1 MVLRS
6 SVVGPFIGGALFAFA
21 SAKLFYA
28 ALGQGNIASSQWA
41 PFAAL
46 YIVRAMRPQGRLRD
60 AALAALFIV
69 LQAYAELT
77 FASFLAIFAGL
88 AVLFRIADFGFRI
101 WRERRSGS
109 VNPQSAIRNPQSFVV
124 RLALIAALCAI
135 GIAPILANM
144 LPDLRAEGDFFT
156 SGGGFADLF
165 SADLAGYA
173 LPTQLHPVLG
183 GLIRSVSNNSAP
195 RPDGSQFPV
204 NKGQQIYVGYVAL
217 ALAAVG
223 LWSGRRRSE
232 TWFWAF
238 SALVFFL
245 LTLGPSLRVA
255 GYDLHLPLP
264 FDLIARLPFFKGNR
278 YPSRYSVMLLLSLA
292 PLVALGGLRI
302 ADCRLQMH
310 FPDAK
315 QAAAT
320 HHALTHHVSRV
331 TLLLSTCLLVFLVLF
346 EHLSLPLPLSDLR
359 VPALYDQIA
368 AEAGDF
374 AVLELP
380 PGWRNGARVAGKQD
394 IVIMQQLWNQ
404 TSHGKRLLGGNTSR
418 NPEFKF
424 QFFSEDPTLARLIAL
439 TNAADVPQ
447 HEALRAALA
456 ADPISPSDAQRA
468 RDWAATWAI
477 RYIMVH
483 RDKLPPATEEALR
496 QLLPVTLVGESGN
509 LALYRLADDLA
520 PPTRFPVGTDA
531 GRMVLAEGWSPPGLG
546 AAVYAQRDEA
556 RLLLPLGPQAR
567 QLQLDMWALAP
578 KQSVTLIVDGRPV
591 ATQPLSTERSLL
603 TFDLPSDPARPPL
616 SDVRLRF
623 AALAPAAQAT
633 TSAQAAR
640 PTGIPGLSSLVVRSA
655 GQETGDFAHIFADG
669 ADLSPNRRG
678 YNLVAWNPGDG
689 RMLGADAFDTHGD
702 PTASARLAAWVRA
715 LPPGAVVA
723 GAARDEASMNLGG
736 DVHGQAA
743 PATEEALRQLLPV
756 TLVGESGNLALYRLA
771 DDLAPPTRFPVGT
784 DAGRMVLAEGWSP
797 PGLGAAVY
805 AQRDEA
811 RLLLPLGPQARQL
824 QLDMW
829 ALAPKQSVT
838 LIVDGRPVATQPL
851 STERSLL
858 TFDLPSDPAR
868 PPLSDVRL
876 RFAALAPAAQAT
888 AIRTGRQANRHPGAL
903 LARGAE
909 RRPGNWR
916 LRAHLCRRRR
926 SFAQSA
932 GLQSRGVEPWRRA
945 SARRGRVRYAWRSH
959 CVGAAGGLGARAAAG
974 GRRGRG
980 RAR

>member
-1 MVLRS
+1 MGAVR
-6 SVVGPFIGGALFAFA
+6 GALH
-21 SAKLFYA
+21 
-28 ALGQGNIASSQWA
+28 
-41 PFAAL
+41 
-46 YIVRAMRPQGRLRD
+46 RARD
-60 AALAALFIV
+60 ATPGAAARCGSGRAV
-69 LQAYAELT
+69 HRAP
-77 FASFLAIFAGL
+77 GL
-88 AVLFRIADFGFRI
+88 CRADLCVVPGDLRRDCDPISDCGGRIADLARKAQRLDYSSNVKRQTSRQLTSSRI
-101 WRERRSGS
+101 TRHSLL
-109 VNPQSAIRNPQSFVV
+109 V

-238 SALVFFL
+238 SAFAFFL

-255 GYDLHLPLP
+255 GYDLHVPLP

-292 PLVALGGLRI
+292 PLVALGGMRVAGCGLRI
-302 ADCRLQMH
+302 ANRRRSD
-310 FPDAK
+310 
-315 QAAAT
+315 
-320 HHALTHHVSRV
+320 HHASRNTQYAPRSLV
-331 TLLLSTCLLVFLVLF
+331 YLSTCLLAFLVLF
-346 EHLSLPLPLSDLR
+346 EHLSFPLPLSDLR

-456 ADPISPSDAQRA
+456 ASPITPADAQRA
-468 RDWAATWAI
+468 REWAATWAI
-477 RYIMVH
+477 RYVMVH

-496 QLLPVTLVGESGN
+496 QLLPVTLVGESGD
-509 LALYRLADDLA
+509 LALYRVADELA

-531 GRMVLAEGWSPPGLG
+531 GRMILAEGWSPPGLG

-578 KQSVTLIVDGRPV
+578 GQAVTLIVDGRPV
-591 ATQPLSTERSLL
+591 ATQPLSTERNLL

-623 AALAPAAQAT
+623 AALAPVAQAAGAAQA
-633 TSAQAAR
+633 AK

-678 YNLVAWNPGDG
+678 YNLVAWSPDDG
-689 RMLGADAFDTHGD
+689 RLLGAEAFDTHGD
-702 PTASARLAAWVRA
+702 PTASARLAAWIAA
-715 LPPGAVVA
+715 LPPGSVVA
-723 GAARDEASMNLGG
+723 GAVRDEASMNLG
-736 DVHGQAA
+736 AA
-743 PATEEALRQLLPV
+743 AIDALRSLGV
-756 TLVGESGNLALYRLA
+756 VA
-771 DDLAPPTRFPVGT
+771 D
-784 DAGRMVLAEGWSP
+784 
-797 PGLGAAVY
+797 
-805 AQRDEA
+805 
-811 RLLLPLGPQARQL
+811 
-824 QLDMW
+824 
-829 ALAPKQSVT
+829 
-838 LIVDGRPVATQPL
+838 
-851 STERSLL
+851 
-858 TFDLPSDPAR
+858 
-868 PPLSDVRL
+868 L
-876 RFAALAPAAQAT
+876 RNHFRWGHAF
-888 AIRTGRQANRHPGAL
+888 I
-903 LARGAE
+903 
-909 RRPGNWR
+909 
-916 LRAHLCRRRR
+916 
-926 SFAQSA
+926 
-932 GLQSRGVEPWRRA
+932 
-945 SARRGRVRYAWRSH
+945 
-959 CVGAAGGLGARAAAG
+959 GAAGATPGSAHEQASGLGVAQVAAGLPITSPQVAAALVE
-974 GRRGRG
+974 
-980 RAR
+980 AVIVK

>member
-1 MVLRS
+1 MLAYDRISRWTEHALRKHFWVLLAYIALSLVLTWPLAAHFATHVPGDGIDDPSLAWNLWWAKHALVDHPQNPFLVDWQFWPVGINLAFYTLTVLNGMLGIPLQVVFGVIPTYNLLLLS
-6 SVVGPFIGGALFAFA
+6 SFAFSGFGAYLLCLDFVDRRRRTKDQEPGVFVLGPSSLVGAFIGGALFAFA
-21 SAKLFYA
+21 SVKLFYA

-77 FASFLAIFAGL
+77 FASFLAIFVGL
-88 AVLFRIADFGFRI
+88 AVLFRISDFGFRI

-135 GIAPILANM
+135 GMAPILANM

-165 SADLAGYA
+165 SADLAGYS

-183 GLIRSVSNNSAP
+183 SLIRSVSNNSAP

-217 ALAAVG
+217 VLAAVG

-245 LTLGPSLRVA
+245 LTLGPSLRVG

-292 PLVALGGLRI
+292 PLVALGGLQI
-302 ADCRLQMH
+302 ADCRLQII
-310 FPDAK
+310 FRRKEA
-315 QAAAT
+315 
-320 HHALTHHVSRV
+320 HHASRLTHHVSRV
-331 TLLLSTCLLVFLVLF
+331 TLLLSTCLLGFLVLF

-447 HEALRAALA
+447 HETLRAALA

-496 QLLPVTLVGESGN
+496 QLLPVTLAGESGN

-603 TFDLPSDPARPPL
+603 AFDLPSDPARPPL

-623 AALAPAAQAT
+623 AALTPAAK
-633 TSAQAAR
+633 TSGSDQAAR

-689 RMLGADAFDTHGD
+689 RLLGADAFDTHGD

-715 LPPGAVVA
+715 LLPGAVVA
-723 GAARDEASMNLGG
+723 GAVRDEASMNLGG
-736 DVHGQAA
+736 DAID
-743 PATEEALRQLLPV
+743 ALR
-756 TLVGESGNLALYRLA
+756 S
-771 DDLAPPTRFPVGT
+771 
-784 DAGRMVLAEGWSP
+784 
-797 PGLGAAVY
+797 LG
-805 AQRDEA
+805 
-811 RLLLPLGPQARQL
+811 
-824 QLDMW
+824 
-829 ALAPKQSVT
+829 
-838 LIVDGRPVATQPL
+838 VATDLRNHFRWGHAFIGAVGSAPGSAHEQASGL
-851 STERSLL
+851 SVAQVAAG
-858 TFDLPSDPAR
+858 LPITAPQVA
-868 PPLSDVRL
+868 
-876 RFAALAPAAQAT
+876 AALVEAT
-888 AIRTGRQANRHPGAL
+888 I
-903 LARGAE
+903 
-909 RRPGNWR
+909 
-916 LRAHLCRRRR
+916 
-926 SFAQSA
+926 
-932 GLQSRGVEPWRRA
+932 VK
-945 SARRGRVRYAWRSH
+945 
-959 CVGAAGGLGARAAAG
+959 
-974 GRRGRG
+974 
-980 RAR
+980 

>member
-1 MVLRS
+1 MPAYDRISRWTEHNLRKHLWVLLAYIALS
-6 SVVGPFIGGALFAFA
+6 LVLTWPLAAHFATHVPGDGIDDPSLAWNLWWVKHALVEHPQNPFQGDWQFWPVGINLAFYTLTVLNGTLGIPLQVVFGVIPTYNLLLLASFALSGFGAYLLCLSFLDGRRPTTDDGRNAGFYSPASIVGSFIGGALFAFA

-28 ALGQGNIASSQWA
+28 ALGQGNIASSQWV

-46 YIVRAMRPQGRLRD
+46 FIVRTVRPQGRLRD

-77 FASFLAIFAGL
+77 FASFLAIFAGI
-88 AVLFRIADFGFRI
+88 AILFRIAEVGLRI
-101 WRERRSGS
+101 WRQRRDHSLLVTRQTS
-109 VNPQSAIRNPQSFVV
+109 NVKRHVSLVTRHSLIARF
-124 RLALIAALCAI
+124 ALIAALCAI

-144 LPDLRAEGDFFT
+144 LPDLRAEGDLFT

-217 ALAAVG
+217 ALAVVG

-232 TWFWAF
+232 TWFWAL
-238 SALVFFL
+238 SAIFFFL
-245 LTLGPSLRVA
+245 LTLGPSLRVG
-255 GYDLHLPLP
+255 GYDLHVPLP
-264 FDLIARLPFFKGNR
+264 FDLIAQLPFFKGNR

-292 PLVALGGLRI
+292 PLVALGGLRNAECGMRI
-302 ADCRLQMH
+302 AIRRK
-310 FPDAK
+310 DA
-315 QAAAT
+315 
-320 HHALTHHVSRV
+320 HHAPRITHHVSRIM
-331 TLLLSTCLLVFLVLF
+331 LLLSTCLLVFFVLF
-346 EHLSLPLPLSDLR
+346 EHLSIPLPLSDLR

-424 QFFSEDPTLARLIAL
+424 QFFSENPTLARLIAL

-456 ADPISPSDAQRA
+456 ADPITPEETQRA

-477 RYIMVH
+477 RYVMVH

-496 QLLPVTLVGESGN
+496 QLLPVTLVGESGD
-509 LALYRLADDLA
+509 LALYRLTDELA

-531 GRMVLAEGWSPPGLG
+531 GRMVLAEGWSPPGFG

-567 QLQLDMWALAP
+567 QVQLDIWALATG
-578 KQSVTLIVDGRPV
+578 QSVALIVDGRPV

-603 TFDLPSDPARPPL
+603 TFDLPSDPTRPPL

-623 AALAPAAQAT
+623 AVLAPVAQAT
-633 TSAQAAR
+633 GAALAAR
-640 PTGIPGLSSLVVRSA
+640 PTGIPRLSSLVVRSA

-669 ADLSPNRRG
+669 VDLSPNRRG
-678 YNLVAWNPGDG
+678 YNLMAWSPIGG
-689 RMLGADAFDTHGD
+689 HLLGADAFDTHGD
-702 PTASARLAAWVRA
+702 PAASARLAAWIA
-715 LPPGAVVA
+715 GLPPGTVVA
-723 GAARDEASMNLGG
+723 GAVRDEASMNLGS
-736 DVHGQAA
+736 DAID
-743 PATEEALRQLLPV
+743 ALR
-756 TLVGESGNLALYRLA
+756 S
-771 DDLAPPTRFPVGT
+771 
-784 DAGRMVLAEGWSP
+784 
-797 PGLGAAVY
+797 LG
-805 AQRDEA
+805 
-811 RLLLPLGPQARQL
+811 
-824 QLDMW
+824 
-829 ALAPKQSVT
+829 
-838 LIVDGRPVATQPL
+838 VAT
-851 STERSLL
+851 
-858 TFDLPSDPAR
+858 DLRNHFRWGHA
-868 PPLSDVRL
+868 
-876 RFAALAPAAQAT
+876 F
-888 AIRTGRQANRHPGAL
+888 I
-903 LARGAE
+903 
-909 RRPGNWR
+909 
-916 LRAHLCRRRR
+916 
-926 SFAQSA
+926 
-932 GLQSRGVEPWRRA
+932 
-945 SARRGRVRYAWRSH
+945 
-959 CVGAAGGLGARAAAG
+959 GAAGATPGSAQEQVSGLGVAQIAAGLPITAPQVAAALVE
-974 GRRGRG
+974 
-980 RAR
+980 ATIVK

>member
-1 MVLRS
+1 
-6 SVVGPFIGGALFAFA
+6 
-21 SAKLFYA
+21 
-28 ALGQGNIASSQWA
+28 
-41 PFAAL
+41 
-46 YIVRAMRPQGRLRD
+46 LRD

-77 FASFLAIFAGL
+77 FASFLAIFVAL
-88 AVLFRIADFGFRI
+88 AVLFRIAEVGLRI
-101 WRERRSGS
+101 WREKRSGS
-109 VNPQSAIRNPQSFVV
+109 GKRQTSNVTNHSSRITRHSLVA

-217 ALAAVG
+217 ALAAFG
-223 LWSGRRRSE
+223 LWSGRRRTE
-232 TWFWAF
+232 TWFWAL

-245 LTLGPSLRVA
+245 LTLGPSLRVG
-255 GYDLHLPLP
+255 GYDLHVPLP

-302 ADCRLQMH
+302 ADCGLRIVIRRK
-310 FPDAK
+310 DA
-315 QAAAT
+315 
-320 HHALTHHVSRV
+320 HHAPRITHHVSRIM
-331 TLLLSTCLLVFLVLF
+331 LLLSACLLVFLLLF
-346 EHLSLPLPLSDLR
+346 EHLSFPLPLSDLR

-394 IVIMQQLWNQ
+394 TVIMQQLWNQ

-447 HEALRAALA
+447 HVALRAALA
-456 ADPISPSDAQRA
+456 ANPITPADARRA

-483 RDKLPPATEEALR
+483 RDKLSSATEEALH
-496 QLLPVTLVGESGN
+496 QLLPVMLVGESGD
-509 LALYRLADDLA
+509 LALYRLADDLP
-520 PPTRFPVGTDA
+520 PPTSFLVGTDA

-546 AAVYAQRDEA
+546 AAVYAERDEA

-578 KQSVTLIVDGRPV
+578 GQSVTLLVDGHAV
-591 ATQPLSTERSLL
+591 ATRPLSTERSLL
-603 TFDLPSDPARPPL
+603 TFDLPSDSARPLL

-623 AALAPAAQAT
+623 AALTPVAQT
-633 TSAQAAR
+633 TGSAQTVR
-640 PTGIPGLSSLVVRSA
+640 PTGLPSLSSLVVRSA

-678 YNLVAWNPGDG
+678 YNLVAWSPIDG
-689 RMLGADAFDTHGD
+689 HLLGADAFDTHGD
-702 PTASARLAAWVRA
+702 PTASARLAAWIA
-715 LPPGAVVA
+715 GLPPETVVA
-723 GAARDEASMNLGG
+723 GAVRDEASMSLGP
-736 DVHGQAA
+736 DAID
-743 PATEEALRQLLPV
+743 ALRSLGV
-756 TLVGESGNLALYRLA
+756 TT
-771 DDLAPPTRFPVGT
+771 DLRNHFRWGHAFIGSAGSAPGS
-784 DAGRMVLAEGWSP
+784 AHEQAS
-797 PGLGAAVY
+797 GLGVAQVAAG
-805 AQRDEA
+805 
-811 RLLLPLGPQARQL
+811 LPTTAPQ
-824 QLDMW
+824 
-829 ALAPKQSVT
+829 
-838 LIVDGRPVATQPL
+838 VA
-851 STERSLL
+851 
-858 TFDLPSDPAR
+858 
-868 PPLSDVRL
+868 
-876 RFAALAPAAQAT
+876 AALVEAA
-888 AIRTGRQANRHPGAL
+888 I
-903 LARGAE
+903 
-909 RRPGNWR
+909 
-916 LRAHLCRRRR
+916 
-926 SFAQSA
+926 
-932 GLQSRGVEPWRRA
+932 VK
-945 SARRGRVRYAWRSH
+945 
-959 CVGAAGGLGARAAAG
+959 
-974 GRRGRG
+974 
-980 RAR
+980 